1 MVRQSVVQRRNSIVK
16 WVNANGLTQVSALA
30 SMFNTSEVTIRKD
43 LLDLS
48 QKGLLIRQFGAAVP
62 ISGVTTTTLSESSS
76 LSSPNVPYHNTF
88 APLGRAAAA
97 LVTKGAKVVI
107 DGGTT
112 TLQLIPFLDGI
123 RDVVVMTNSLPVANA
138 LTAFESEPTVL
149 MTGGTWD
156 ANSQSFQGAMAEQ
169 LVSAYS
175 YDIAFIGAAGIDVAR
190 GTTTFN
196 ELTGVT
202 RAMAQAAKHVVIMAS
217 AKKLSHKMPNL
228 ELDWKNITTLITDTG
243 ISDVDKDNIEKKGV
257 SVITVLRDGE

>member
-1 MVRQSVVQRRNSIVK
+1 MVRQSVVQRRNSIVA
-16 WVNANGLTQVSALA
+16 WVNTNGLTQVSAL
-30 SMFNTSEVTIRKD
+30 SRMFNTSEVTIRKD

-48 QKGLLIRQFGAAVP
+48 QQGMLIRQFGAAAP
-62 ISGVTTTTLSESSS
+62 IKNVITSPSGESSTPTSSS
-76 LSSPNVPYHNTF
+76 LPRKRSLD
-88 APLGRAAAA
+88 ALGNAAAE
-97 LVTKGAKVVI
+97 LVAEGVKIVI

-112 TLQLIPFLDGI
+112 TLQLIPFLEGI

-138 LTAFESEPTVL
+138 LTASESEPTVL

-175 YDIAFIGAAGIDVAR
+175 YDLAFIGAAGIDVAR

-202 RAMAQAAKHVVIMAS
+202 RAMARAAKHVVVMAS
-217 AKKLSHKMPNL
+217 SKKLSHKMPNL
-228 ELDWKNITTLITDTG
+228 ELDWKTITTLITDTG
-243 ISDVDKDNIEKKGV
+243 ISNVDKDNIEQQGV

>member
-16 WVNANGLTQVSALA
+16 WVNVNGLTQVSVLA
-30 SMFNTSEVTIRKD
+30 SKFNTSEVTIRKD

-48 QKGLLIRQFGAAVP
+48 QQGLLIRQFGAAVP
-62 ISGVTTTTLSESSS
+62 INSVTTPPRSESPTFPSPS
-76 LSSPNVPYHNTF
+76 LTLDRAF
-88 APLGRAAAA
+88 APLGKAAAE
-97 LVTKGAKVVI
+97 LVAKGAKVVI
-107 DGGTT
+107 DGGST
-112 TLQLIPFLDGI
+112 TLQIIPFLDGI

-175 YDIAFIGAAGIDVAR
+175 YDIAFIGAAGIDVTR

-202 RAMAQAAKHVVIMAS
+202 RAMARAAKHVVIMAS
-217 AKKLSHKMPNL
+217 SQKLSHKMPNL
-228 ELDWKNITTLITDTG
+228 ELDWKSITTLITDTG
-243 ISDVDKDNIEKKGV
+243 ISDVDKDNIEKQGV

>member
-1 MVRQSVVQRRNSIVK
+1 MRQSVVQRRKSIVK
-16 WVNANGLTQVSALA
+16 WVNVNGLTQVSVLA

-48 QKGLLIRQFGAAVP
+48 QQGLLIRQFGAAVP
-62 ISGVTTTTLSESSS
+62 IKSVTTPPLSESPT
-76 LSSPNVPYHNTF
+76 LPTQELPLNRTLD
-88 APLGRAAAA
+88 PLGEAAAA

-112 TLQLIPFLDGI
+112 TLQLISFLDGI

-175 YDIAFIGAAGIDVAR
+175 YDIAFIGAAGIDVTR

-217 AKKLSHKMPNL
+217 SQKLFHKMPNL
-228 ELDWKNITTLITDTG
+228 ELDWKSITTLITDTG

-257 SVITVLRDGE
+257 SVITVSRDGE

>member
-1 MVRQSVVQRRNSIVK
+1 VVRQSVVQRRNSIVK
-16 WVNANGLTQVSALA
+16 WVNANGLTQVSVLA
-30 SMFNTSEVTIRKD
+30 SKFNTSEVTIRKD

-48 QKGLLIRQFGAAVP
+48 QQGLLIRQFGAAVP
-62 ISGVTTTTLSESSS
+62 INGMKTTPLSESPTLPSPS
-76 LSSPNVPYHNTF
+76 LTLNRTVAS
-88 APLGRAAAA
+88 LGKAAAA

-123 RDVVVMTNSLPVANA
+123 RNVVVMTNSLPVANA
-138 LTAFESEPTVL
+138 LTTSESEPTVL

-175 YDIAFIGAAGIDVAR
+175 YDFAFIGAAGIDVTR

-202 RAMAQAAKHVVIMAS
+202 RAMASAAKHVVIMAS
-217 AKKLSHKMPNL
+217 SKKLSHKMPNL
-228 ELDWKNITTLITDTG
+228 ELDWKTITTLITDTG

>member
-16 WVNANGLTQVSALA
+16 WVNVNGLTQVSVLA
-30 SMFNTSEVTIRKD
+30 SKFNTSEVTIRKD

-48 QKGLLIRQFGAAVP
+48 QQGLLIRQFGAAVP
-62 ISGVTTTTLSESSS
+62 INSVTTPPRSESSTFPSPS
-76 LSSPNVPYHNTF
+76 LTLDRAF
-88 APLGRAAAA
+88 APLGKAAAE
-97 LVTKGAKVVI
+97 LVAKGAKVVI
-107 DGGTT
+107 DGGST
-112 TLQLIPFLDGI
+112 TLQIIPFLDGI

-175 YDIAFIGAAGIDVAR
+175 YDIAFIGAAGIDVTR

-202 RAMAQAAKHVVIMAS
+202 RAMARAAKHVVIMAS
-217 AKKLSHKMPNL
+217 SQKLSHKMPNL
-228 ELDWKNITTLITDTG
+228 ELDWKSITTLITDTG
-243 ISDVDKDNIEKKGV
+243 ISDVDKDNIEKQGV